1 MIVENLSQFSSPPP
15 HSPRKRTHPSPSPPP
30 GAWRR
35 SVETSSAQCLQVYLR
50 AQPSAQFQ

>member
-15 HSPRKRTHPSPSPPP
+15 HSPRKTTHPSPSPPP

-35 SVETSSAQCLQVYLR
+35 SVEPSSAQCLQVYLR